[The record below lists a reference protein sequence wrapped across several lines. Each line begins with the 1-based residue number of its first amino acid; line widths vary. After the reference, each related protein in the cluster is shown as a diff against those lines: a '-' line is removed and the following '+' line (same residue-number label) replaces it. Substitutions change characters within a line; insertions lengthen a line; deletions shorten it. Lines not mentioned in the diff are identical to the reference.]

1 MARRDSEGFPISD
14 AQAIKRPIKENEIKL
29 WSYWSVCS

>member
-29 WSYWSVCS
+29 WRVIR